1 MRPSAGAI
9 RSIRKC
15 RSSVTGVQTLTSD
28 DKLPLGPRIAGLRKT
43 AGLTLTQLAGA
54 CDLSEA
60 TLSRIENGRSQVS
73 AHHLFLLAQALGV
86 DIADFFRQ
94 DAEPLMKG
102 MRSITRKGEA
112 ARHSLARYVSEVLN
126 ADLSRK
132 AMHPA
137 INHVRAKTL
146 EQVGGYSAHDGEE
159 FLYVLSG
166 SIALHTDVYTPTI
179 LNAGDCMYFEGSMKH
194 AYLNAGDGVATILVV
209 VGPGGGFAT

>member
-1 MRPSAGAI
+1 MRPNAGAI
-9 RSIRKC
+9 RNTRKS
-15 RSSVTGVQTLTSD
+15 RFSGVGTQAVPRD
-28 DKLPLGPRIAGLRKT
+28 DKLLLGARIAGFRKT
-43 AGLTLTQLAGA
+43 AGVTLAQLAKA

-73 AHHLFLLAQALGV
+73 AHHLFLLAQVLRV

-102 MRSITRKGEA
+102 MRSITRKGDG

-132 AMHPA
+132 DMHPA

-146 EQVGGYSAHDGEE
+146 DEVGGYSSHDGEE

-166 SIALHTDVYTPTI
+166 SIALHSDIYTPTI
-179 LNAGDCMYFEGSMKH
+179 LNAGDSMYFEGSMNH
-194 AYLNAGDGVATILVV
+194 AYLNMGDGIATILVV
-209 VGPGGGFAT
+209 VGPGKGAAP